1 MSVGV
6 FILLD
11 ALILVVGGAG
21 LILYSILTRRQAIS
35 RRVDAIKPATFALA
49 KTPVHKSGRD
59 VPLIRLKSQGFAQQ
73 EEREI
78 IRLMSWLGIAPER
91 AVASFA
97 IARVVVAVGVA
108 AFAIVTYQ
116 YEYGGGL
123 SLQALAVGVGAS
135 LAGWLAP
142 AFIMTSRAKGRVRRI
157 ARGLPD
163 ALELLVVCVEA
174 GLSLDDGIDRVVAEL
189 WESHPALADE
199 LALLSA
205 DLKILPSR
213 DQALTN
219 LAERIDLPTIRS
231 IVGTLSQTMRFGTP
245 LAHAMKVVA
254 GEMRN
259 DALLSMEERAN
270 RLPALMTVPMI
281 VFILPTIMLILGGPA
296 MLRVLDQLSQ

>member
-1 MSVGV
+1 MSVGL

-11 ALILVVGGAG
+11 ALVLVIGGAG
-21 LILYSILTRRQAIS
+21 LIIYSISARRQALT
-35 RRVDAIKPATFALA
+35 RRVDAIKPVDLTAGKAPRS
-49 KTPVHKSGRD
+49 KRGRD
-59 VPLIRLKSQGFAQQ
+59 APVIRLKSQGFAQQ

-78 IRLMSWLGIAPER
+78 IRLMSRLGIAHNR
-91 AVASFA
+91 ALASFS
-97 IARVVVAVGVA
+97 IARVIVAVTA
-108 AFAIVTYQ
+108 AV
-116 YEYGGGL
+116 L
-123 SLQALAVGVGAS
+123 SLVSYQVQSDGALSSQGLAIAVGTA
-135 LAGWLAP
+135 LAGWLTP
-142 AFIMTSRAKGRVRRI
+142 AFIITTRAKRRVRLI

-174 GLSLDDGIDRVVAEL
+174 GLSLDDGLDRVVAEL

-205 DLKILPSR
+205 DLRILPSR

-219 LAERIDLPTIRS
+219 LAERIDLPSIRS

-245 LAHAMKVVA
+245 LAQAMKVVA

-259 DALLSMEERAN
+259 DVLLSMEERAN

-281 VFILPTIMLILGGPA
+281 IFILPTIMLILGGPA

>member
-1 MSVGV
+1 MSVGL

-11 ALILVVGGAG
+11 ALVLVLGGAG
-21 LILYSILTRRQAIS
+21 LIIYSISARRQALT
-35 RRVDAIKPATFALA
+35 RRVDAIKPVDLA
-49 KTPVHKSGRD
+49 AGKAPRSKRGRD
-59 VPLIRLKSQGFAQQ
+59 VPVIRLKSQGFAQQ

-78 IRLMSWLGIAPER
+78 IRLMSRLGIGHDR
-91 AVASFA
+91 ALASFS
-97 IARVVVAVGVA
+97 IARVIVAVTVA
-108 AFAIVTYQ
+108 V
-116 YEYGGGL
+116 L
-123 SLQALAVGVGAS
+123 SLVSYQVQSGGALSSQGLAIAVGTA
-135 LAGWLAP
+135 LAGWLTP
-142 AFIMTSRAKGRVRRI
+142 AFIITTRAKRRVRLI

-174 GLSLDDGIDRVVAEL
+174 GLSLDDGLDRVVAEL

-205 DLKILPSR
+205 DLRILPSR

-219 LAERIDLPTIRS
+219 LAERIDLPSIRS

-245 LAHAMKVVA
+245 LAQAMKVVA

-259 DALLSMEERAN
+259 DVLLSMEERAN

-281 VFILPTIMLILGGPA
+281 IFILPTIMLILGGPA

>member
-1 MSVGV
+1 M
-6 FILLD
+6 LL
-11 ALILVVGGAG
+11 LGGAS
-21 LILYSILTRRQAIS
+21 LVFFSIYTRRQAIS
-35 RRVDAIKPATFALA
+35 RRVDAIRPAGAGA
-49 KTPVHKSGRD
+49 SEPPRKTAREAPV
-59 VPLIRLKSQGFAQQ
+59 IRLKSQGFAQQ

-78 IRLMSWLGIAPER
+78 IRMMSRLGVRPDRALAAFSLARIAFGLIVAVLALIAYQIER
-91 AVASFA
+91 RGGFSPQGLAVAIGA
-97 IARVVVAVGVA
+97 AVGG
-108 AFAIVTYQ
+108 Y
-116 YEYGGGL
+116 L
-123 SLQALAVGVGAS
+123 L
-135 LAGWLAP
+135 P
-142 AFIMTSRAKGRVRRI
+142 AFLITSRAKRRVRLI

-174 GLSLDDGIDRVVAEL
+174 GLSLEDGLDRVVAEL

-219 LAERIDLPTIRS
+219 LAERVDLPSIRS

-245 LAHAMKVVA
+245 LAQAMKVVA
-254 GEMRN
+254 SEMRN
-259 DALLSMEERAN
+259 DVLLSMEERAN

-296 MLRVLDQLSQ
+296 MLRVLDQLAQ